1 MMQTQK
7 TRIICISDTHN
18 QTPKLPPG
26 DVLIHAGDLTN
37 QGSYSELRKTIS
49 WIESADFEA
58 KIVVAGNHDT
68 TLDEPFFISNGNKW
82 KWPTPQSPEMC
93 RKLLAESS
101 SITYLE
107 HEAAEI
113 YLTSSKGPQTCF
125 KIFGSPYSP
134 GRRGWAFQYA
144 DDAAAQRLWSDIE
157 DDNDIIITHTPAH
170 GHCDETNRDEMS
182 GCPILKQALARV
194 RPMLHICGHIHDA
207 RGVERI
213 RWSPSSPSPLSEQS
227 TLGCVDC
234 VEKWED
240 PGAGNKKISLLDLTA
255 RSRLRLDNTG
265 RLAHTN
271 LIVPRDLC
279 VGPDQLDQ
287 YSYQNTGDRKGTW
300 RTPLP
305 HLHPRS

>member
-1 MMQTQK
+1 
-7 TRIICISDTHN
+7 
-18 QTPKLPPG
+18 
-26 DVLIHAGDLTN
+26 
-37 QGSYSELRKTIS
+37 
-49 WIESADFEA
+49 
-58 KIVVAGNHDT
+58 
-68 TLDEPFFISNGNKW
+68 
-82 KWPTPQSPEMC
+82 MC

-300 RTPLP
+300 RRMTSGAIEYRRCRIDKPTSDTVGVQRNETAVINAAILGLRNTGKARTLNKPIVVDIELP
-305 HLHPRS
+305 VWNRHASHDEEHI